1 MGLYSLMS
9 ISYLG
14 IIQIILRSNYIIV
27 VQAYKTSEEK
37 EISSWEQW
45 KGSQRI
51 KEAINYEL
59 DVKGWVGVS
68 NTENNH

>member
-14 IIQIILRSNYIIV
+14 ISQIILRSNYIM

-45 KGSQRI
+45 KSSQRI
-51 KEAINYEL
+51 KETINYEL

>member
-14 IIQIILRSNYIIV
+14 ISQIILRSNYII

-37 EISSWEQW
+37 EISSWAMEKFTED
-45 KGSQRI
+45 KGG
-51 KEAINYEL
+51 N
-59 DVKGWVGVS
+59 
-68 NTENNH
+68 